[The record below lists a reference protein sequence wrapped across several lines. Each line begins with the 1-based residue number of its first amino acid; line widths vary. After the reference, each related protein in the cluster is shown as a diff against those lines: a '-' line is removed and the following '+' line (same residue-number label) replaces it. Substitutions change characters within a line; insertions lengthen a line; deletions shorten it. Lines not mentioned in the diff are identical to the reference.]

1 MENMSRVS
9 YANLK
14 AFRHYDTLFGE
25 DLGREE
31 CKIERD
37 FDKNRIAV
45 NCEFTTNPDEERLLR
60 SYHLHFAKL
69 SKDNIQS
76 KFSVSLKMIHAI
88 TVNGTARQPI
98 TIVFKKIGKGEMVS
112 SKVWLEVGKVTNI
125 SYCDEPLEWVAIY
138 FNRKSDGFTVLASRI
153 EMEIA
158 AY

>member
-1 MENMSRVS
+1 MENVSRVS

-45 NCEFTTNPDEERLLR
+45 NCEFTANPDEERLLR

-88 TVNGTARQPI
+88 TVDGTA
-98 TIVFKKIGKGEMVS
+98 
-112 SKVWLEVGKVTNI
+112 KVWLEVGKVTNI

-138 FNRKSDGFTVLASRI
+138 FNRKRDGFTVLASRI

-158 AY
+158 T

>member
-31 CKIERD
+31 CRVERN
-37 FDKNRIAV
+37 FEKNWIAV
-45 NCEFTTNPDEERLLR
+45 NCEFTANPDEERLLR

-69 SKDNIQS
+69 TEDNIQS

-88 TVNGTARQPI
+88 TVDGTARQPI
-98 TIVFKKIGKGEMVS
+98 TIVFKKIGKGQV
-112 SKVWLEVGKVTNI
+112 KYGWKLE
-125 SYCDEPLEWVAIY
+125 
-138 FNRKSDGFTVLASRI
+138 R
-153 EMEIA
+153 
-158 AY
+158 